1 MQAFE
6 FYSPTKIVFGPS
18 TEQQVGDQA
27 AAWGASKV
35 LVVYGGQ
42 SAVKSGLLDRVL
54 ASLGAKGL
62 SYETLG
68 GVHPNPRLSLV
79 REGIRKALEFQAD
92 FLLAV
97 GGGSVIDTAKAIA
110 DGAANP
116 ELDIWDDIWLRKVP
130 LEKALPVGVILTIPA
145 AGSES
150 SESSVLTKDDT
161 LEKRG
166 FSSSFQRPRFAIMNP
181 ELTFTLPPYQV
192 SCGIVDIMMHT
203 MDRYFN
209 PVTTN
214 ELTDE
219 IALGLLRTTV
229 RNGRRALEK
238 PGDYQAMSEL
248 MWAGSLSHNG
258 LTGLGGPLDFATH
271 QLGHELSARF
281 DCAHGATLAAMW
293 GSWARYCLDTNPA
306 RFARF
311 GQQVW
316 GLDAA
321 GKTEQEQ
328 ALAAIEATEDYFR
341 SIAMPTCI
349 SELLGAAQSP
359 EVLEMLTVG
368 CTFHGQRTIGSFR
381 VLGHEDIL
389 AIYNLANHEKPL

>member
-6 FYSPTKIVFGPS
+6 FYSPTKIIFGPG
-18 TEQQVGDQA
+18 TEQQVGAQA
-27 AAWGASKV
+27 ASFGAHRV

-54 ASLGAKGL
+54 ASLKDSGL
-62 SYETLG
+62 TCATLG
-68 GVHPNPRLSLV
+68 GVPPNPHLRLV
-79 REGIRKALEFQAD
+79 REGLKKAQSFGAD

-116 ELDIWDDIWLRKVP
+116 ELDIWDDIWLKKAP
-130 LEKALPVGVILTIPA
+130 LEKALPVGVVLTIPA

-150 SESSVLTKDDT
+150 SDSAVLTKDET

-166 FSSSFQRPRFAIMNP
+166 LGSSFHRPRFAIMNP

-209 PVTTN
+209 PITTN

-219 IALGLLRTTV
+219 IAEGLLRTV
-229 RNGRRALEK
+229 IRSGRRALEH

-258 LTGLGGPLDFATH
+258 LTGLGNQLDFAPH

-281 DCAHGATLAAMW
+281 DAAHGATLAAMW
-293 GSWARYCLDTNPA
+293 GSWARYCLDTDPA

-311 GQQVW
+311 GVKVW
-316 GLDAA
+316 GLEDKGDEKAL
-321 GKTEQEQ
+321 
-328 ALAAIEATEDYFR
+328 ALAAIQATEDYFS
-341 SIAMPTCI
+341 SIGMPTSI
-349 SELLGAAQSP
+349 SQIIGSVQP
-359 EVLEMLTVG
+359 PEMLETLTRG
-368 CTFHGQRTIGSFR
+368 CTFQGQRTIGSFR

-389 AIYNLANHEKPL
+389 AIYNLANH

>member
-6 FYSPTKIVFGPS
+6 FYSPTKIIFGPG
-18 TEQQVGDQA
+18 TESQVGTQA
-27 AAWGASKV
+27 AAYGASRV

-54 ASLGAKGL
+54 SSLSQSGL

-68 GVHPNPRLSLV
+68 GVRPNPRLSLV
-79 REGIRKALEFQAD
+79 REGLKKALELRAD

-116 ELDIWDDIWLRKVP
+116 DLDIWDDIWLQKVT
-130 LEKALPVGVILTIPA
+130 LEKALPVGVVLTIPA

-150 SESSVLTKDDT
+150 SNSAVITRDDT
-161 LEKRG
+161 KEKRG
-166 FSSSFQRPRFAIMNP
+166 LGSSFHRPRFAIMNP

-209 PVTTN
+209 PITSN

-219 IALGLLRTTV
+219 IAEGLLRTV
-229 RNGRRALEK
+229 IRNGRRALEH

-258 LTGLGGPLDFATH
+258 LTGLGGLMDFATH

-281 DCAHGATLAAMW
+281 DAAHGATLSAMW

-306 RFARF
+306 RFVQF
-311 GQQVW
+311 GKRVW
-316 GLDAA
+316 GLEDSE
-321 GKTEQEQ
+321 KDEKEL
-328 ALAAIEATEDYFR
+328 ALSAIEATEAYFR
-341 SIAMPTCI
+341 SLNMPT
-349 SELLGAAQSP
+349 SLSQVTGSVQP
-359 EVLEMLTVG
+359 QEVLEELTRG
-368 CTFHGQRTIGSFR
+368 CTFHGQRTIGTFR
-381 VLGHEDIL
+381 VLGHDDIL
-389 AIYNLANHEKPL
+389 AIYTMANH